1 MPDEVASKLTSVRDK
16 FELKGRNYVVTGGGQ
31 GIGFAVVN
39 AICEMGGN
47 VAVLDIRPE
56 PIEEFNALAS
66 RYKVK
71 TTYRQTDVGKYESL
85 EAGFDHAISTLGSLD
100 GLFAA
105 AGIAID
111 KPFVEQ
117 TPEEFTNIQN
127 VNVRP
132 HSTSIYLK
140 ILTQRCRSSG
150 HSSPH
155 NLQPNRY

>member
-1 MPDEVASKLTSVRDK
+1 MLSLVVVKESV
-16 FELKGRNYVVTGGGQ
+16 LLSLMQ
-31 GIGFAVVN
+31 FARWE
-39 AICEMGGN
+39 EMSL
-47 VAVLDIRPE
+47 VLDIRPE

-111 KPFVEQ
+111 K
-117 TPEEFTNIQN
+117 T
-127 VNVRP
+127 VR
-132 HSTSIYLK
+132 
-140 ILTQRCRSSG
+140 
-150 HSSPH
+150 
-155 NLQPNRY
+155 